1 MHLHCFALD
10 GASQHL
16 FAPYGTN
23 SLSDPEDFKIM
34 EEMSYADSLR
44 GLYLTHPPE
53 TYNTDILKHPIWN
66 TMHQSLP
73 PSLTDSTRSGRG
85 QFLSRM
91 NLCSQQWRNLIQ
103 HLTPCSRNSTPKL
116 RNWKVILLQRSVWI
130 IWLPASIPLATGSVS

>member
-1 MHLHCFALD
+1 VHLHCFALD

-44 GLYLTHPPE
+44 GSYLAHRPE
-53 TYNTDILKHPIWN
+53 THNTDILKHPIWN
-66 TMHQSLP
+66 IMHQNLP
-73 PSLTDSTRSGRG
+73 PSLTNSTQSGQG

-91 NLCSQQWRNLIQ
+91 NLCSRQ
-103 HLTPCSRNSTPKL
+103 
-116 RNWKVILLQRSVWI
+116 
-130 IWLPASIPLATGSVS
+130 

>member
-44 GLYLTHPPE
+44 GLHLVHPPE
-53 TYNTDILKHPIWN
+53 IHNTDILKLPIWN
-66 TMHQSLP
+66 TMHRNLP
-73 PSLTDSTRSGRG
+73 PSLTNSTQSGQG
-85 QFLSRM
+85 QFPSRTNLSSR
-91 NLCSQQWRNLIQ
+91 QWRNLTQ
-103 HLTPCSRNSTPKL
+103 HLTPCSRNSILKL
-116 RNWKVILLQRSVWI
+116 RNWMVILLQRSVWI
-130 IWLPASIPLATGSVS
+130 IWLPASILPATDSVS